1 VLAHLW
7 KRDAEAAIA
16 PLAVPPSTSRG
27 TPSVSRPSY
36 LSWMRYRSRPERSP
50 PRPQRRKRRKSSAP
64 VERIWLRGV
73 ETPPPCTPTSHDHAV
88 QLLRW
93 VRKSYGGKMVLAM
106 DLKKIYPVMCEEL
119 GWQPHRWQ
127 PVAVEL
133 RKQTGKRKIYRW
145 VDGHRR
151 RAYPI

>member
-1 VLAHLW
+1 
-7 KRDAEAAIA
+7 
-16 PLAVPPSTSRG
+16 
-27 TPSVSRPSY
+27 
-36 LSWMRYRSRPERSP
+36 M
-50 PRPQRRKRRKSSAP
+50 P

-73 ETPPPCTPTSHDHAV
+73 ETPPPSRPTPRAHAA

-106 DLKKIYPVMCEEL
+106 DLARIYPVMCAEL
-119 GWQPHRWQ
+119 DWQPHKWQ

-133 RKQTGKRKIYRW
+133 RKLTGKRKVYRW

-151 RAYPI
+151 RAYPV